1 MKVLLLVSLAALS
14 FQAFASNNIK
24 DFVGRYDLIEQTVDG
39 DTFCFEKV
47 MISHRGNVVDVFRE
61 VTSYGPMYS
70 AELNGASRETSGSH
84 GEAGSSRKGEDT
96 ITLKNGVL
104 TASYKGSVRVA
115 GIPVSRESDTL
126 EMTLSPNK
134 KEFNVIR
141 TTRAGFSKG
150 KATCRYS
157 AR

>member
-1 MKVLLLVSLAALS
+1 MKVLLLASLAALS

-24 DFVGRYDLIEQTVDG
+24 DFVGRYDLIEQSVDG

-47 MISHRGNVVDVFRE
+47 MISHRGNIVDVFRE
-61 VTSYGPMYS
+61 VTSYGPMFS
-70 AELNGASRETSGSH
+70 AELNGAPRETSGSH

-115 GIPVSRESDTL
+115 GIPVSRESDSL
-126 EMTLSPNK
+126 EISLSSDK
-134 KEFNVIR
+134 KGINVTR
-141 TTRAGFSKG
+141 TTREGFSKG
-150 KATCRYS
+150 KASCRYS
-157 AR
+157 IR